1 MLLLTWLGS
10 IQKAIVGDPE
20 NKLKRKDETYNY
32 GNASSLRESWSTLSY
47 HRYFQMLDKDLNY
60 KVTQHI
66 IINSIV
72 DYLESK
78 GISTEDI
85 KERQTTIL
93 NSGVMVTGGTV
104 KAEQMAVG
112 TGAALKNKIAS
123 AVPSK
128 K

>member
-1 MLLLTWLGS
+1 VS
-10 IQKAIVGDPE
+10 QHVVI
-20 NKLKRKDETYNY
+20 
-32 GNASSLRESWSTLSY
+32 NA
-47 HRYFQMLDKDLNY
+47 
-60 KVTQHI
+60 
-66 IINSIV
+66 IV

-112 TGAALKNKIAS
+112 AGATLKNKVAS
-123 AVPSK
+123 AIPEK
-128 K
+128 KSADK